1 MSKFQDNMNCIFN
14 LEEDSSKGNIAV
26 EGEIIQSTI
35 TKTNHIDDDY
45 NYARQNLRDTIN
57 HAKLALDELQ
67 NIASVTESPRAFEVY
82 AQLTKTIVDA
92 NKDLLELQHKLK
104 RIKEDEPKQQ
114 VTNNSLFVGSTSD
127 LAKLIKDQSN
137 N

>member
-14 LEEDSSKGNIAV
+14 LEEDDPEKNLVV
-26 EGEIIQSTI
+26 EGEVIRPA
-35 TKTNHIDDDY
+35 TKVNHVDDDY

-104 RIKEDEPKQQ
+104 RIKEDEPRQQ
-114 VTNNSLFVGSTSD
+114 ITNNSLFVGSTSD
-127 LAKLIKDQSN
+127 LAKLIKDQTN
-137 N
+137 NN